1 MKKFLLLFILTLLA
15 AVLVACGS
23 DEKNDNQ
30 EEAASSDNSDQSL
43 YEQIQEKGVL
53 TVGTEG
59 TYPPFTFHN
68 DQDELTGYDVEVAR
82 EIGKR
87 LDLEVKFNETKW
99 DAMFAG
105 LNAKRFDMIANQVGI
120 RPDRQEKYDFS
131 EPYTVSTAVLVA
143 KKGNEDI
150 KTFEDIEGKPVAQ
163 SLTSNYADIA
173 KEYGGEI
180 QSVEGFNEAM
190 QLTAS
195 GRVEATINERLS
207 VLDYI
212 NQKGDQAPVEI
223 VDRQED
229 AAESAMMF
237 RKGNQDLVEAVNGA
251 LKEMKEDGTL
261 AEISNKWFG
270 EDVSTQ

>member
-1 MKKFLLLFILTLLA
+1 MKKWILLTMLTLMT
-15 AVLVACGS
+15 AVLFACGS
-23 DEKNDNQ
+23 NESNDTDE
-30 EEAASSDNSDQSL
+30 ESTSSDNSETSL

-68 DQDELTGYDVEVAR
+68 DDDELTGYDVEVAR

-99 DAMFAG
+99 DSMFAG
-105 LNAKRFDMIANQVGI
+105 LNSERFDMIANQVGI
-120 RPDRQEKYDFS
+120 RPDREEKYDFS
-131 EPYTVSTAVLVA
+131 EPYTISTAVLVA
-143 KKGNEDI
+143 KKGNENI
-150 KTFEDIEGKPVAQ
+150 NTFEDINGEPVAQ

-190 QLTAS
+190 QLIGS
-195 GRVEATINERLS
+195 GRVQATINERLS

-223 VDRQED
+223 VDSQED

-237 RKGNQDLVEAVNGA
+237 RKGNEDLVEAVNGA
-251 LKEMKEDGTL
+251 LNEMKEDGTL

>member
-1 MKKFLLLFILTLLA
+1 MKKSLLLFIFTLLA
-15 AVLVACGS
+15 AALVACGS
-23 DEKNDNQ
+23 DKRSDNQ
-30 EEAASSDNSDQSL
+30 EEATSSDNSDQSL
-43 YEQIQEKGVL
+43 YEQIKEEGVL

-270 EDVSTQ
+270 EDVSNQ